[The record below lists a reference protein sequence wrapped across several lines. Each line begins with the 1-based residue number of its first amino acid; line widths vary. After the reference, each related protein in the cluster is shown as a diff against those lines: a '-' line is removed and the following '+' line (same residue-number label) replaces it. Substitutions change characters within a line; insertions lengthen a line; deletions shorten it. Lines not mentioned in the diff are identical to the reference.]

1 MLCHPVNKCSQ
12 KSVDCLWVQKQLGVR
27 TQEAQ
32 KKLAETNILAT
43 IFQKHV
49 WQDAARSTFCNL
61 HSHATGLRFC
71 SLASLQAHMAHSQ
84 DSCIDWPI
92 SLSEPFHPCHDAQS
106 FIYFIPGYRSTKQL
120 DVSCGQGGFVDYL
133 WGWPALVFEI
143 NQHGG
148 TPQQC
153 KENCCT
159 PKGPLSK
166 KQTTHCWTIQGNN
179 SHNHMSCPYI
189 YIFTNSYNYRL

>member
-1 MLCHPVNKCSQ
+1 
-12 KSVDCLWVQKQLGVR
+12 
-27 TQEAQ
+27 
-32 KKLAETNILAT
+32 
-43 IFQKHV
+43 
-49 WQDAARSTFCNL
+49 
-61 HSHATGLRFC
+61 
-71 SLASLQAHMAHSQ
+71 MAHSQ

-189 YIFTNSYNYRL
+189 YIYLQIAIIIDYNAIHSLRKPGCFEGFKSQRHAPRSL

>member
-1 MLCHPVNKCSQ
+1 MQSEVRWLSLCQEHWSKSSEKTWNKYRHNLS
-12 KSVDCLWVQKQLGVR
+12 KACLAG
-27 TQEAQ
+27 
-32 KKLAETNILAT
+32 
-43 IFQKHV
+43 
-49 WQDAARSTFCNL
+49 CNL
-61 HSHATGLRFC
+61 HSPTALRFC
-71 SLASLQAHMAHSQ
+71 SLASLQAHMAHQ
-84 DSCIDWPI
+84 DRCIDWPI
-92 SLSEPFHPCHDAQS
+92 SLSKTFHPRHNAHWS
-106 FIYFIPGYRSTKQL
+106 MFIYFILGYRSTKQL
-120 DVSCGQGGFVDYL
+120 DVSCGQGGFVDYF

-179 SHNHMSCPYI
+179 SHMSVNKIYNIYI
-189 YIFTNSYNYRL
+189 YK